1 MVLGENSRS
10 YDHFFHV
17 TPRRKHLMV
26 AIKPTQYLAHIDI
39 SELVIVD
46 PELAVFY
53 SLEDRELII
62 LNPDGKTITVIQK

>member
-1 MVLGENSRS
+1 
-10 YDHFFHV
+10 
-17 TPRRKHLMV
+17 MV
-26 AIKPTQYLAHIDI
+26 AIKATQYLAHIDI